1 MAQVRHNQA
10 RFNLDGHPCVRCTPE
25 LDFLRGE
32 PGCVLMGDFLDDT
45 SLSNLDMKLF
55 VFFGFFGFQ
64 LWSLILCRE
73 FCSWGLPVGDA
84 MLK

>member
-1 MAQVRHNQA
+1 MSPPT
-10 RFNLDGHPCVRCTPE
+10 FLWNLW
-25 LDFLRGE
+25 
-32 PGCVLMGDFLDDT
+32 
-45 SLSNLDMKLF
+45 
-55 VFFGFFGFQ
+55 FFCFFFFFGFQ